1 MPLDLDGGF
10 MKQILLA
17 SAVFVA
23 TCTITVSAITAQLT
37 AAPERVAAAD
47 TVDVYKDA
55 H

>member
-1 MPLDLDGGF
+1 

-17 SAVFVA
+17 SAVFVV
-23 TCTITVSAITAQLT
+23 TCTITVSAITAQT
-37 AAPERVAAAD
+37 APAPQRVSAAD